1 MRLIPMDAVQAIPQD
16 FLSRSRRFE
25 LVPCNQELGGE
36 QKLAAALANLG
47 GVVNQGEQ
55 LAMLLLYSKA
65 RGVVFGFV
73 FQDQINVSALDTAA
87 TIRKQEAMR

>member
-16 FLSRSRRFE
+16 ILSRSRRFE

-55 LAMLLLYSKA
+55 LAMLLLHSKA
-65 RGVVFGFV
+65 KGVVFGFV
-73 FQDQINVSALDTAA
+73 FQDKIDMSTLDNAA
-87 TIRKQEAMR
+87 TIRKREAAR